1 MTNKLGKEQLS
12 QKAINKMK
20 SLARK
25 GADAIASA
33 LFPPRCLVC
42 DEILEPEENK
52 KGIHLACENKLYP
65 IYGAVCMHCG
75 RPLGDRN
82 AKKQKLYEST
92 QEYCFDCERRRKT
105 FQQNEELSPER
116 GRFSPITQGKSLYL
130 YKGAIKKSM
139 YRFKYSNKREYATYF
154 AQQAVKKYGN
164 WMQKNGI
171 EVIVPVPMYPQKQRR
186 RGYNQAENFAKE
198 LGRITGVPVDTKCVR
213 RVEDTKPLKTL
224 DAIQRKNN
232 LKNAFQMGKNVVQYN
247 CAMVVDDIYTTGSTA
262 EAVAQELIKQGT
274 RKVYLLTVCIGG
286 DM

>member
-1 MTNKLGKEQLS
+1 
-12 QKAINKMK
+12 MK
-20 SLARK
+20 FLARK
-25 GADAIASA
+25 GANVIASA

-42 DEILEPEENK
+42 DEILEPEESK

-75 RPLGDRN
+75 RPFGDRN
-82 AKKQKLYEST
+82 AKKQKLYENT
-92 QEYCFDCERRRKT
+92 REYCFDCEGR
-105 FQQNEELSPER
+105 
-116 GRFSPITQGKSLYL
+116 RFSSITQGKSLYL

-154 AQQAVKKYGN
+154 AQQAVKQYGN

-186 RGYNQAENFAKE
+186 RGYNQAESFAKE
-198 LGRITGVPVDTKCVR
+198 LGRLTGLPVDTRCVR
-213 RVEDTKPLKTL
+213 RVEDTKPQKTL
-224 DAIQRKNN
+224 DPTQRKNN
-232 LKNAFQMGKNVVQYN
+232 LKNAFQTGKNVVQYT